1 MFAGMQLFQSSKF
14 TLPSFLQSKLQH
26 STIMIYYKYNVLEKM
41 MPNETNKTKINK
53 PMWRK
58 ELFFAKDL
66 LSTGFTLSRRRQ
78 Q

>member
-1 MFAGMQLFQSSKF
+1 MFAGMQLFQSSEF
-14 TLPSFLQSKLQH
+14 TLPSFLQRKLQH

-58 ELFFAKDL
+58 GLFFCQ
-66 LSTGFTLSRRRQ
+66 GFIIHGV
-78 Q
+78 